1 MDPLTHAME
10 SVTFKLQN
18 IENGIFNYYEGQFTE
33 TYASSFA
40 FTLFSMINDF
50 KLFPYSMRKEVI
62 A

>member
-1 MDPLTHAME
+1 ME